1 MRYFIGQGFG
11 ILSTI
16 TDILLPQFP
25 KKWQM
30 LIANICVNLF
40 LGLNL
45 VFLNQIGSGIFLF
58 AVAVV
63 QAVVNLIHTLKEQP
77 PKKWEYV
84 LFFCLY
90 VGLGFYGLVSAP
102 GFVFAI
108 NGKNLLELLPI
119 IGAVFSMLFVS
130 TREERIARRYL
141 MVCNIMWATYHTII
155 GSTAVLGAIFSGV
168 SCMIAII
175 RDYKKRKA
183 AQNQ

>member
-1 MRYFIGQGFG
+1 MRYLIGQGFG
-11 ILSTI
+11 VLSTI
-16 TDILLPQFP
+16 TDILIPQFP

-45 VFLNQIGSGIFLF
+45 VFLNRIGSGIFLF

-63 QAVVNLIHTLKEQP
+63 QAIVNLIHTLKEKP

-90 VGLGFYGLVSAP
+90 VGLGFYGLVTSP
-102 GFVFAI
+102 GFVPAI

-119 IGAVFSMLFVS
+119 TGAVFSMLFVS
-130 TREERIARRYL
+130 TRDERIARRYL
-141 MVCNIMWATYHTII
+141 MVCNVMWATYHTII

-175 RDYKKRKA
+175 RDRKKRKA
-183 AQNQ
+183 QQHN